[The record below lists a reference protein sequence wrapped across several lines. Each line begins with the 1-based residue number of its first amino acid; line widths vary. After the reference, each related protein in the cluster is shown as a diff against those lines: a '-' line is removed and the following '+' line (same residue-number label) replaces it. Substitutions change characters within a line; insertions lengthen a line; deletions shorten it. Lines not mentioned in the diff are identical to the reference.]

1 MEMTVCNP
9 QKGRLETI
17 DTVFTEENTTW
28 FDNCAEAHEIYMITD
43 FEGDL
48 LIREFSYAYPFR
60 IYNMSRAD
68 IGFDQ
73 KKAEELK
80 NLHT

>member
-1 MEMTVCNP
+1 MEMAVYNP

-17 DTVFTEENTTW
+17 DATLTNENTTW
-28 FDNCAEAHEIYMITD
+28 FENCKQSHDIYTITD

-48 LIREFSYAYPFR
+48 LIREFGCGYPLR
-60 IYNMSRAD
+60 IYDMCRAD

-73 KKAEELK
+73 RKAEELN
-80 NLHT
+80 NLNT

>member
-1 MEMTVCNP
+1 MEVTVYNP

-17 DTVFTEENTTW
+17 DAVFTDKNTTW
-28 FDNCAEAHEIYMITD
+28 FDNCAKGHEIYTITD

-48 LIREFSYAYPFR
+48 LIREFGYVYPVR

-73 KKAEELK
+73 RKAEQLK
-80 NLHT
+80 TLYT